1 LAGKVIFT
9 NHKQLG
15 SGLQLFLL
23 EKFKLNQEKGE
34 TVLLR
39 NISVAMPTSNTVQQE
54 LQNISIHFMIAA
66 AC

>member
-1 LAGKVIFT
+1 LAGKVILI

-23 EKFKLNQEKGE
+23 EKFKLNQENGE

-39 NISVAMPTSNTVQQE
+39 NIYVARPTSSTVQQE

>member
-1 LAGKVIFT
+1 LAGKVILI

-39 NISVAMPTSNTVQQE
+39 NI
-54 LQNISIHFMIAA
+54 
-66 AC
+66 

>member
-1 LAGKVIFT
+1 LAGKVILI

-23 EKFKLNQEKGE
+23 EKFKLNQENGE

-39 NISVAMPTSNTVQQE
+39 NIPVARPTSSTVQQE

>member
-1 LAGKVIFT
+1 MAGKVILI

-23 EKFKLNQEKGE
+23 EKFKLNQENGE

-39 NISVAMPTSNTVQQE
+39 NISVARPTSSTVQQE
-54 LQNISIHFMIAA
+54 LQNISIHFIIAA